1 MINASPDNFE
11 FTDSFSFLLYAMMNQ
26 GYRASILKLRLKP
39 YPFVSLSLSAS
50 LSIYLLISLSLSR
63 DSIDKTIE
71 DGGCSDPTFCQER
84 LELRLC

>member
-1 MINASPDNFE
+1 
-11 FTDSFSFLLYAMMNQ
+11 MMNQ

-39 YPFVSLSLSAS
+39 YVSLSTHLS
-50 LSIYLLISLSLSR
+50 LFLSR

>member
-1 MINASPDNFE
+1 
-11 FTDSFSFLLYAMMNQ
+11 MMNQ

-39 YPFVSLSLSAS
+39 YVSLSLPLC
-50 LSIYLLISLSLSR
+50 LSIYSSLSLSLSR

-71 DGGCSDPTFCQER
+71 DGGCSDPAFCQER